1 MKQNLTKKTKRFKKK
16 DRVIRK
22 QEQEL
27 KEKDVK
33 FVLYLFKHDISINE
47 IANETGLSI
56 PEINKIIQENDS

>member
-33 FVLYLFKHDISINE
+33 FVLYLFKHDISMNE
-47 IANETGLSI
+47 IAETDGEKRYWLFVRRLIS
-56 PEINKIIQENDS
+56 